1 MTDRPPPPGAGAAK
15 DAAKE
20 AAKGP
25 AYHRAMKSVP
35 ATDRGRASLERI
47 LDTACELFYVQ
58 GVRATGLDQ
67 IAKASKTGKGQIYHF
82 FTGKT
87 DLVLAVVERQTERV
101 LAAQLP
107 YLTAMATAGDLVG
120 WADFLVR
127 SHSADDAPIRCPL
140 GSLAA
145 ELTED
150 EPDLRSALANAFS
163 RWREAIA
170 RGLAG
175 LAQGGVLA
183 AESDVAAHAELLL
196 GAYQGGVLLSR
207 VQGNTDPLR
216 LLLEGAI
223 SQVLGRKDRKEEHG
237 LPLGIG

>member
-1 MTDRPPPPGAGAAK
+1 
-15 DAAKE
+15 
-20 AAKGP
+20 
-25 AYHRAMKSVP
+25 MKSVP

-87 DLVLAVVERQTERV
+87 DLVLAVVERQTEHV
-101 LAAQLP
+101 LTAQQP
-107 YLTAMATAGDLVG
+107 YLSAMSTAGDLLG

-127 SHSADDAPIRCPL
+127 SHGADDAPIRCPL
-140 GSLAA
+140 GALAA

-150 EPDLRSALANAFS
+150 EPALRSALANAFS
-163 RWREAIA
+163 RWRDAIA
-170 RGLAG
+170 QGLAG
-175 LAQGGVLA
+175 LARGGVLPA
-183 AESDVAAHAELLL
+183 DSDVTAHAELLL

-207 VQGNTDPLR
+207 VQGNTEPLR
-216 LLLEGAI
+216 LLLQGAI
-223 SQVLGRKDRKEEHG
+223 SQVLDRKEEHG
-237 LPLGIG
+237 LSPGLA